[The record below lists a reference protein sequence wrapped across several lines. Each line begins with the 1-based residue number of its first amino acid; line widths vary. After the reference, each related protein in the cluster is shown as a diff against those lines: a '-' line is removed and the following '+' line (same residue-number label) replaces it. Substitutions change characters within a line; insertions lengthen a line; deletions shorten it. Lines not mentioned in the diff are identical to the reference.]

1 MGFHASRALV
11 GFLGV
16 CVLAAGCCLVLAY
29 RGSVAITAVRNEAHR
44 LFVTIERRKIE
55 LQMMDRPHLTT
66 PHFVVYYSPG
76 YRSDAEIVDATLE
89 QYYPQVWEDY
99 GLKEG
104 TTRWPV
110 VVESDPAMVR
120 TFGADP
126 PIGAYWQGTLWFLA
140 PSAWLTEGTGM
151 ARLYAQDGPVPHE
164 LTHLTNDIVGDGR
177 VPIWLDEGL
186 SQYED
191 WELSGYVW
199 YVPSR
204 NSFSLPK
211 YRWVQLTSSFYKL
224 PDQPMAFRQV
234 LAATAAICRVGS
246 GTCLKVVAQIGRGE
260 AAMAAIRSVLG
271 AQVFAQWYG
280 APYWKGTGPVP
291 GAKPGPTI

>member
-1 MGFHASRALV
+1 M
-11 GFLGV
+11 
-16 CVLAAGCCLVLAY
+16 
-29 RGSVAITAVRNEAHR
+29 RNEAHR
-44 LFVTIERRKIE
+44 LFVAAERRKIE
-55 LQMMDRPHLTT
+55 LERIGRPRLTSA
-66 PHFVVYYSPG
+66 HFVVYYPRG
-76 YRSDAEIVDATLE
+76 FHHDAEIVDTTLE
-89 QYYPQVWEDY
+89 QYYPQVWKDY

-104 TTRWPV
+104 TTHWPV
-110 VVESDPAMVR
+110 VVESEREMVR

-140 PSAWLTEGTGM
+140 PSMWLAEGPSM
-151 ARLYAQDGPVPHE
+151 ASAYAKDGPVPHE

-211 YRWVQLTSSFYKL
+211 YSWGQLTGNFYGL

-234 LAATAAICRVGS
+234 VAATAAICRAGS
-246 GTCLKVVAQIGRGE
+246 GVCLKVVEQIGRGE
-260 AAMAAIRSVLG
+260 TAMTAIRSVLG
-271 AQVFAQWYG
+271 QRAFVRWYRG
-280 APYWKGTGPVP
+280 LYWQIAGPVS
-291 GAKPGPTI
+291 GQEAGPTI